1 MSNPALTKEVLK
13 TDAWIKASWDTFAA
27 LADDPNLE
35 TGRFYYDQGVM
46 RIEMSPLGS
55 AHAQDNTILSNVV
68 ILFGTLRNIPIRGYI
83 NCSFWASGIRASQPD
98 LAYYI
103 GDVQVPPRSNTPG
116 NVVEFGSPTLV
127 IEIGASSFQ
136 DDLGAKR
143 LLYEQLG
150 VKEYWVV
157 TVQAIEVIAFNVNQG
172 RSGRIYESQ
181 VLPGLKMSLIEEAL
195 KRSQAEDNSTINRW
209 LIQIFSELDRDS

>member
-1 MSNPALTKEVLK
+1 MSNPASTEEILE
-13 TDAWIKASWDTFAA
+13 TDAWVKASWEAFTT

-35 TGRFYYDQGVM
+35 EGRFYYDQGCM
-46 RIEMSPLGS
+46 RIEMAPLGP
-55 AHAQDNTILSNVV
+55 AHGQDNTILSNV
-68 ILFGTLRNIPIRGYI
+68 ITLFGTPKNIWIKGYT
-83 NCSFWASGIRASQPD
+83 NTSFWRKGVRASQPD
-98 LAYYI
+98 LAFYI
-103 GDVQVPPRSNTPG
+103 GDLPLPPRSNTPV
-116 NVVEFGSPTLV
+116 NVEEFGAPTLA
-127 IEIGASSFQ
+127 IESGASSFK

-157 TVQAIEVIAFNVNQG
+157 NVEAVEVIAFDVNQG

-195 KRSQAEDNSTINRW
+195 KRSQSEDDGAINRW
-209 LIQIFSELDRDS
+209 LIQCFS